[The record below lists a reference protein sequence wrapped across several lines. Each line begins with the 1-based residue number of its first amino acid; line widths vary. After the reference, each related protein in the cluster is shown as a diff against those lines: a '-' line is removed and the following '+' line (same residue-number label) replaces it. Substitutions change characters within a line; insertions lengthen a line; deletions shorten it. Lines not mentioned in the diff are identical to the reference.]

1 MSCVPVRVDTAV
13 SDDGESFSAV
23 ETMRRRPP
31 RSSGLETKSKAPS
44 LSARTA
50 DSTLPCAVI
59 IAHGT
64 PGQFARHP
72 LEEFESIAV
81 GQAHIGE
88 AQIEVLRLEQTLRA
102 CDVAGRLRCKLH
114 A

>member
-1 MSCVPVRVDTAV
+1 MRVETAV
-13 SDDGESFSAV
+13 SDDCESFSAV

-59 IAHGT
+59 TAQGT
-64 PGQFARHP
+64 PGQLSAHP
-72 LEEFESIAV
+72 FQQVEAIAI
-81 GQAHIGE
+81 GQPHIGE
-88 AQIEVLRLEQTLRA
+88 AQIEVL
-102 CDVAGRLRCKLH
+102 
-114 A
+114 